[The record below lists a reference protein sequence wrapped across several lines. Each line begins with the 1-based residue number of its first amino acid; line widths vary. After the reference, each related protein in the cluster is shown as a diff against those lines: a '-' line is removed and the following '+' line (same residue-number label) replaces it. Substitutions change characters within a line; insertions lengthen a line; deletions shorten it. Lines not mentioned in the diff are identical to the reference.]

1 MNSTWHEMINMTRH
15 GFNRR
20 RFLHTV
26 SAASVAAGTLGFR
39 DLISL
44 QAEELRKR
52 HKAVIVLWMAG
63 APSQMETFD
72 PKPHHENGGGT
83 KAIGTSVPGIQVAEG
98 WEKTAQVMQH
108 CNIIRSM
115 SHKEGNHRRA
125 TYQLHTGYLPA
136 GSVKHPSLGANIT
149 SQIADKDLEIPSIVT
164 VGRGVDGGGAG
175 FLGVNYEPF
184 VVSQPGS
191 IPENS
196 APLVSNSRYA
206 KRLNLLGKLQQEF
219 SDRGGR
225 TVVQNQNAIYGKA
238 SRMVQSP
245 SLQAFNTDDEPES
258 LKSRYGNSQFGKG
271 CLLARRLIEHG
282 VTYVEVVS
290 NGWDTHDNVFDRVA
304 TLASQVDPAMA
315 ALISDLEDRGMLD
328 DTLVIWMGE
337 FGRTPKVNGRG
348 GRDHY
353 PRAFNAMIAGGGT
366 KGGQVIGS
374 TTPDGTRVQDRPIA
388 VNDLFRSICHSLE
401 IDPELEHMSPL
412 GRPMKIVDGGEVIQE
427 LFS

>member
-1 MNSTWHEMINMTRH
+1 MNASWHDMVNMTRR
-15 GFNRR
+15 GVNRR

-26 SAASVAAGTLGFR
+26 SAAGLAAGTLSFR
-39 DLISL
+39 DLVSL
-44 QAEELRKR
+44 QAEELRKQ

-72 PKPHHENGGGT
+72 PKPKHENGGGT
-83 KAIGTSVPGIQVAEG
+83 KAIKTSVPGIQIAEG
-98 WEKTAQVMQH
+98 WEQTAKVMEH
-108 CNIIRSM
+108 CSIIRSM

-136 GSVKHPSLGANIT
+136 GSVKHPSLGSNIT
-149 SQIADKDLEIPSIVT
+149 SQIADKKLEIPSIVT
-164 VGRGVDGGGAG
+164 IGRGADGSGAG

-184 VVSQPGS
+184 TVSNPGT
-191 IPENS
+191 IPDNS
-196 APLVSNSRYA
+196 APRVTDNRYA
-206 KRLNLLGKLQQEF
+206 NRLSLLGKLQQEF
-219 SDRGGR
+219 SDRGGK

-245 SLQAFNTDDEPES
+245 KLQAFNTDSEPDS
-258 LKSRYGNSQFGKG
+258 LKARYGNTQFGKG
-271 CLLARRLIEHG
+271 CLLARRLVEQG
-282 VTYVEVVS
+282 VSYVEVVS
-290 NGWDTHDNVFDRVA
+290 NGWDTHDNVFDRVS

-315 ALISDLEDRGMLD
+315 TLISDLDDRGMLD
-328 DTLVIWMGE
+328 DTLVVWMGE

-353 PRAFNAMIAGGGT
+353 PKAFNTVLAGGGT

-374 TTPDGTRVQDRPIA
+374 TTPDGTAVKDRP
-388 VNDLFRSICHSLE
+388 VSVTDLFQTICHS
-401 IDPELEHMSPL
+401 IKVDPEYTHMSPL

>member
-1 MNSTWHEMINMTRH
+1 MNATWHEMVKMNRH

-26 SAASVAAGTLGFR
+26 SAAGLAAGTLSFR
-39 DLISL
+39 DLVSL
-44 QAEELRKR
+44 QAEELRKQ

-72 PKPHHENGGGT
+72 PKPKHENGGDT
-83 KAIGTSVPGIQVAEG
+83 KAIKTNVPGIQIAEG
-98 WEKTAQVMQH
+98 WEQTAKVMQH

-136 GSVKHPSLGANIT
+136 GSVKHPSLGSNIT
-149 SQIADKDLEIPSIVT
+149 SEIADKKLEIPSIVT
-164 VGRGVDGGGAG
+164 VGRGADGSGAG
-175 FLGVNYEPF
+175 FLGVNYEPLLITK
-184 VVSQPGS
+184 PGD

-196 APLVSNSRYA
+196 APRVTDSRYS
-206 KRLNLLGKLQQEF
+206 KRLNLLGKLQEDF
-219 SDRGGR
+219 SDRGGK

-245 SLQAFNTDDEPES
+245 NLQAFNTESEPES
-258 LKSRYGNSQFGKG
+258 LKTRYGNTQFGKG
-271 CLLARRLIEHG
+271 CLLARRLVEHG
-282 VTYVEVVS
+282 VSYVEVVS
-290 NGWDTHDNVFDRVA
+290 NGWDTHDNVFDRVS

-315 ALISDLEDRGMLD
+315 TLISDLDDRGMLD
-328 DTLVIWMGE
+328 DTLVVWMGE

-353 PRAFNAMIAGGGT
+353 PRAFNAMLAGGGT

-374 TTPDGTRVQDRPIA
+374 TTPDGTAVKDRPVA
-388 VNDLFRSICHSLE
+388 VSDLFQSICHS
-401 IDPELEHMSPL
+401 IKVDPEVEHMSPL
-412 GRPMKIVDGGEVIQE
+412 GRPMKIVDGGEVVQE